1 MSEEN
6 SYRSIREEAAETA
19 MNPILEVTGFI
30 DVDIEHEL
38 GRIIKLS
45 FVEGMTDKYQRVTL
59 DVTLEF
65 IEDICK
71 LFEANGIKTK
81 ITKTKL

>member
-1 MSEEN
+1 
-6 SYRSIREEAAETA
+6 
-19 MNPILEVTGFI
+19 
-30 DVDIEHEL
+30 
-38 GRIIKLS
+38 
-45 FVEGMTDKYQRVTL
+45 VTL
-59 DVTLEF
+59 GF